1 MLAVLTNLDQLSSLR
16 AVHLWIAGCY
26 LGSKIGQVM
35 VQQMNRSIIAL
46 SGFIHL
52 FDTHID
58 EGKIPTNFQF

>member
-26 LGSKIGQVM
+26 LGSKIGQ
-35 VQQMNRSIIAL
+35 MNRSHIAL

-58 EGKIPTNFQF
+58 DGKIPTNFQF